1 MSYAKRMSQLP
12 TSRRQHLA
20 ALALVAALAFSL
32 GVATAPLGRRIAWL
46 TGSVAPPRPAAV
58 VVPGANNSPPAAVGR
73 APALVRVPYE
83 VGWELYDDGWAGGP
97 GQPSGTRRAPA
108 LERVP
113 YEAGWELY
121 DHGWA
126 GGPRPTTGTRR
137 APALERVPYEAG
149 WELYDGGW
157 AGGPAPASVT
167 NRRSTLVRVPYEE
180 GWELYDG
187 GWAGGPNTLPRRTSG
202 Q

>member
-1 MSYAKRMSQLP
+1 MSYAKRMAQLP

-32 GVATAPLGRRIAWL
+32 GLATAPLGRRIARL

-58 VVPGANNSPPAAVGR
+58 DAPGTNNPPAAAVGR

-83 VGWELYDDGWAGGP
+83 AGWELYDNGWAGGP
-97 GQPSGTRRAPA
+97 GPAAGTRRTPA
-108 LERVP
+108 
-113 YEAGWELY
+113 
-121 DHGWA
+121 
-126 GGPRPTTGTRR
+126 
-137 APALERVPYEAG
+137 
-149 WELYDGGW
+149 
-157 AGGPAPASVT
+157 
-167 NRRSTLVRVPYEE
+167 LVRVLYEA

-187 GWAGGPNTLPRRTSG
+187 GWAGGPNTLPPHTSG